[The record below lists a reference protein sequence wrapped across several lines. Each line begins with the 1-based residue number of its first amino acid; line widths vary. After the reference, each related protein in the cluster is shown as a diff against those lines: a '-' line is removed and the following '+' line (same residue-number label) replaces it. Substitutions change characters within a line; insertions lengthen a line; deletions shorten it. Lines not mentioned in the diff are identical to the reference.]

1 MIAHDVDQGSDEWQE
16 LRIGS
21 IGGSSI
27 SKAVAKGEG
36 KSRTQLMY
44 DLVGELLSG
53 QKKQGYTNSYM
64 DEGIKHEAAA
74 RDLYSFTKGVEVEQT
89 GVIKLDDHRHYS
101 PDGIVN
107 PDGLI
112 EIKTVIP
119 SVYVEIL
126 ATGKIQTAYRR
137 QMQWGLYITGRAWCD
152 YCAYCPYVE
161 ERAEVNPLHII
172 LVERD
177 EKEIAFLRD
186 GCDLFIQ
193 EMLEL
198 YERVRVA

>member
-1 MIAHDVDQGSDEWQE
+1 MIEHGVEQGTEEWQE

-36 KSRTQLMY
+36 KQRTQLMY

-53 QKKQGYTNSYM
+53 QKKQGYTNSFM
-64 DEGIKHEAAA
+64 EEGTKHEPRA
-74 RDLYSFTKGVEVEQT
+74 RELYSFIKGVEVQQT
-89 GVIKLDDHRHYS
+89 GVIKLTDHYHYS
-101 PDGIVN
+101 PDGIVD
-107 PDGLI
+107 PGGLI

-119 SVYVEIL
+119 SVYVELL
-126 ATGKIQTAYRR
+126 ATKKIPTGYRR
-137 QMQWGLYITGRAWCD
+137 QMSWGLFVTGRGWCD

-161 ERAEVNPLHII
+161 EKAEVSPLHII
-172 LVERD
+172 HVERD

-186 GCDLFIQ
+186 GADKFVE
-193 EMLEL
+193 EMLAL
-198 YERVRVA
+198 YDKVRAA